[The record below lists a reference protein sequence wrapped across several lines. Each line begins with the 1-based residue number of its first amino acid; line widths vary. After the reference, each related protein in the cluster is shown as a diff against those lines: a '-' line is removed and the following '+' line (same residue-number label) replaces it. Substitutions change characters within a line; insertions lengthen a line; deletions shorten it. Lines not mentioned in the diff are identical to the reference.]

1 METRNSWRE
10 RLAARTQFPQQCGAG
25 ASYIKPPETP
35 PQPAGRRTRAGM
47 VAACIVGGILLAGCG
62 AGTSDLSSGTSQPAG
77 TAAGARAPAPMK
89 GGQAPA
95 HSGASGSAAIPLAAG
110 SDIVYTATLT
120 VRARDIAAEDA
131 NAKRIVT
138 DAGGYV
144 SNENSSINPAH
155 PELSTVSL
163 ELKIPVDSY
172 PGTLNS
178 LATQLGTQVS
188 LQQQAQDV
196 TENVANVTSRVAS
209 AQAAISQLRALLGR
223 AGTVSDLLNIQNQ
236 ISQQESDLE
245 SLQAEQRA
253 LNHETAYATL
263 SLRLISVPPAPV
275 KPKQHKHVA
284 GFIRGLNAGWHALRW
299 FGAGLFALVGV
310 LIPFTVLIAA
320 AGYVAYRSRRWLLG
334 RRTPPATTE

>member
-1 METRNSWRE
+1 METRNSWRI
-10 RLAARTQFPQQCGAG
+10 RLAARTQFPQQCDAE
-25 ASYIKPPETP
+25 ASYIKPPVTP
-35 PQPAGRRTRAGM
+35 PHSTGRRTRAGIA
-47 VAACIVGGILLAGCG
+47 AACIAGGMLLAGCG
-62 AGTSDLSSGTSQPAG
+62 AGTSSVSSGQAQPAG
-77 TAAGARAPAPMK
+77 AAGAQGLAPQSKARV
-89 GGQAPA
+89 PA
-95 HSGASGSAAIPLAAG
+95 NAGASGSAAIPLAAG
-110 SDIVYTATLT
+110 SNIVYTATLT

-144 SNENSSINPAH
+144 SNENSSLNPAH

-172 PGTLNS
+172 PATLNN

-196 TENVANVTSRVAS
+196 TENVADVNSRVTS
-209 AQAAISQLRALLGR
+209 AQAAISQLRALLSR
-223 AGTVSDLLNIQNQ
+223 AGSVSDLLNIQNQ

-263 SLRLISVPPAPV
+263 SLRLISVPPPPA

-320 AGYVAYRSRRWLLG
+320 AGYLAYRSRRWLLA

>member
-1 METRNSWRE
+1 VKLRVTQRPTSP
-10 RLAARTQFPQQCGAG
+10 RLTNPRLTGPRLTGPRLTGPRARVGA
-25 ASYIKPPETP
+25 
-35 PQPAGRRTRAGM
+35 
-47 VAACIVGGILLAGCG
+47 VAACIVGGLLLAGCG
-62 AGTSDLSSGTSQPAG
+62 RGTPAMS
-77 TAAGARAPAPMK
+77 AGAERPAAATGSKGVAPAPLSA
-89 GGQAPA
+89 GRVQAR
-95 HSGASGSAAIPLAAG
+95 SGASGSAAIPLAAG
-110 SDIVYTATLT
+110 SNIVYTATLT
-120 VRARDIAAEDA
+120 VRARDVAAQDA

-138 DAGGYV
+138 SVGGYV
-144 SNENSSINPAH
+144 STENSSIDPAH
-155 PELSTVSL
+155 PALSTVNL

-172 PGTLNS
+172 PATLNN

-196 TENVANVTSRVAS
+196 TENVADVNSRVTSAE
-209 AQAAISQLRALLGR
+209 AAISQLRALLSR

-263 SLRLISVPPAPV
+263 SLRLISVPAPV

-284 GFIRGLNAGWHALRW
+284 GFVRGLTAGWHALRW
-299 FGAGLFALVGV
+299 FGAGLLALVGV

-320 AGYVAYRSRRWLLG
+320 AGYLAHRSRRWLLA
-334 RRTPPATTE
+334 RHTPPATTE